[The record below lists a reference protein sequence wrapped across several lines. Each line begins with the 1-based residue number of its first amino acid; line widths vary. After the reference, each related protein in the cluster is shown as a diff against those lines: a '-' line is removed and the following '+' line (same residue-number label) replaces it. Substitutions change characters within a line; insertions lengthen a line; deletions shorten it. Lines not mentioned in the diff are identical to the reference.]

1 MKQKNAIN
9 KSMILTLLL
18 LMAAAA
24 AFAFSGCSGNDAR
37 TQVKEDLEAMR
48 YVELEPAVE
57 SELEKILTDSGREY
71 FEMFLAKAG
80 EFEYEIKGSDDSGVT
95 VIITTYDFASEY
107 LRSWSEFLEKSDPD
121 NYNETELYENLF
133 RNLSNVSD
141 KSYKTQVVIGYTR
154 NEDGTVVTDAKN
166 SPELRNAILGGML
179 NEIAGLAE
187 VS

>member
-1 MKQKNAIN
+1 
-9 KSMILTLLL
+9 MIRPLLL
-18 LMAAAA
+18 LMAAVL
-24 AFAFSGCSGNDAR
+24 AFAFSGCSGKDAR
-37 TQVKEDLEAMR
+37 TQVRDDLESMR
-48 YVELEPAVE
+48 FVELDPDVE
-57 SELEKILTDSGREY
+57 AELEKTLTDSGRDY

-107 LRSWSEFLEKSDPD
+107 LRSWSEFLE

-166 SPELRNAILGGML
+166 NPELRNAILGGML

>member
-1 MKQKNAIN
+1 MKQETSIK
-9 KSMILTLLL
+9 KSMIRPLLL
-18 LMAAAA
+18 LMAAVL
-24 AFAFSGCSGNDAR
+24 AFAFSGCSGKDAR
-37 TQVKEDLEAMR
+37 TQVRDDLESMR
-48 YVELEPAVE
+48 YVELDLDVE
-57 SELEKILTDSGREY
+57 AELEKTLTDSGRDY

-121 NYNETELYENLF
+121 NYNETVLYENLF

-166 SPELRNAILGGML
+166 NPELRNAILGGML